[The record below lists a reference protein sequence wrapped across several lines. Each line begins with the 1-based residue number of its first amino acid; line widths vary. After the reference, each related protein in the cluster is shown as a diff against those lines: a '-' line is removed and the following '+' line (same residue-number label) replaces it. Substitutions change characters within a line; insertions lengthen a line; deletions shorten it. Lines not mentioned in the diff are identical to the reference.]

1 MLTKNY
7 LKSLFLLLCMI
18 SGVGTA
24 WAEEVTYT
32 ISSKNTLSTSGTEPS
47 GSSATIAE
55 TYSTT
60 KQMTS
65 GNSQTLTLTGY
76 AGYKIT
82 GIVLSMKS
90 NSKGGAG
97 KLSYSTDGGTSF
109 SYIIGSSDSGE
120 AFSSEKWYGSYSTSY
135 VDVTK
140 SNLDISCGS
149 SNVII
154 KIEATVNSL
163 YCQSY
168 KISYESQAPA
178 SPLSSIALSG
188 TYPTSFYVGDAF
200 SHEGMTVTA
209 TYEDESSKDVT
220 GKAVFS
226 DYDMSSAGNQTVI
239 VSYTENEITKTA
251 EYNITVS
258 ERPKYTVTFSDG
270 GSETQ
275 ASYGAEVTLPSREGI
290 GGYTFAGWSETNVAV
305 ETTTAPT
312 IIPAGSYTP
321 TANITLY
328 PVYTR
333 TEGGGGTQNKTASVT
348 IADYASANSWTSGTK
363 YTTIIMDENITV
375 TGDGAGNNSKFYNS
389 SNPHNWR
396 FYATDK
402 GKFTVSTTVGE
413 LKNVSVTYTGN
424 TLTYNGNNVTSNTSV
439 AVSGTS
445 ATFSVSGSSSNSQV
459 SKIDVDYTIA
469 GTGVTYYFS
478 APVASAVELP
488 VIEFAEN
495 PFLFSTTAIITCATD
510 GATIKYSFDGENWN
524 DYSEALTI
532 TATTTIYAK
541 ATKGNDES
549 NIATATVTKNL
560 AEPTVAISGDLTVDL
575 NGDTNVEAGTLT
587 AAVTYNEAA
596 VDGATVTWSG
606 NNDDVATIN
615 AETGAVTIKSR
626 GTVTFTATYAG
637 NSDYKEAT
645 ATKEITVIDSK
656 APGTQGRPY
665 TVAEAIDAIDN
676 SGDVTGVY
684 ATGIVSQIVTAY
696 NSQYGNI
703 SYNISADG
711 TTEGAQL
718 QAYRGKSYNGESF
731 ASEDDIQ
738 VGDVV
743 VIYGNLKKYNTTYEF
758 DQNNQLVSLSRKS
771 VPSLVFEKNAYT
783 VKVGG
788 DLTITASSEDSDGA
802 ITYTSSNEEVATIA
816 ADGKVTALKVGET
829 TITATIAETED
840 FKSTTAEVTLAV
852 VDARDFVTEITA
864 LAPTTVYVGQEGTFT
879 LTETPA
885 GEATYSYESSD
896 DEVLLVA
903 DNEFVGVQAGQANV
917 TVTAT
922 PQDEVNYQTATF
934 VANVTVSYKYEA
946 PAIADDSFNKTYT
959 VTIPAIAGADI
970 YYTLDGT
977 TPTASS
983 TKYTEA
989 FVLDAT
995 TTVKAIAI
1003 DTDGL
1008 VSPVA
1013 TATYTKEPLKNDVI
1027 ALTNTL
1033 TFNEFS
1039 GLGSYS
1045 NDRSDYL
1052 VANDGDT
1059 YKWTGNQ
1066 YCYNSQY
1073 VALQMR
1079 AKGNANGTGTIS
1091 STVTS
1096 KKGFKLTL
1104 EFTDNATPS
1113 VYVGE
1118 DIQNATSSTSTSA
1131 VYEIESTSATL
1142 TIEAGSK
1149 ATYITSITLS
1159 PLKDNRTLAFSE
1171 PTTEILV
1178 NATATNAAT
1187 ATPAGTITYTSSD
1200 ETVATVDAEG
1210 KVTGMKIG
1218 TATITATVAEDAD
1231 YNEATA
1237 SYEVTVN
1244 GIPAAT
1250 DIALTATD
1258 GNEAPVALNEIKV
1271 GTIGTFVATYTKA
1284 ATDVTVTY
1292 TSDATDVLT
1301 IDDDLFEALK
1311 GGTANVTVTITPDD
1325 TEHYVAVSKVFEV
1338 TLLYAQMGTT
1348 ELTIVNGEVEEQT
1361 SGNTLYGTNIN
1372 LTAMLAA
1379 NYDGTVTAS
1388 LTNNAIA
1395 NVAIEGENITITPKA
1410 VGTTTITFTAP
1421 ATANFEGEVNK
1432 TYELTVTAPE
1442 GQTACEVIPA
1452 EVVLNETFSKCNSN
1466 GGNDGDFGTSSTT
1479 SISSPNSATD
1489 VEGWTLTT
1497 AYEADGCVKFGSSK
1511 NAGSATT
1518 PSLSVSEGK
1527 AYTLTFNAAP
1537 WNTESATMTVS
1548 VSGGTIN
1555 GKGTVTTA
1563 TMTTGEWNSFEYNI
1577 LATAAD
1583 MTIEFTCS
1591 QKRFFLD
1598 EVKVEIPE
1606 VAPAIPDVTIAE
1618 SGYASFC
1625 CEYPLDFSEANE
1637 NYKAWYVSEVSGT
1650 TVTFK
1655 QIKGKIAGGVPFFLY
1670 GEKGTY
1676 HLQVAAESTE
1686 TLSGNMLVGTLA
1698 PTYVESEVGDYTNFG
1713 LSEGSFK
1720 KMNTGV
1726 VKANK
1731 AYLPILTENVPAGAR
1746 LNIIFDE
1753 GTSTGISSVNTD
1765 NLNKNNDV
1773 YNLNGQ
1779 RVENMKKGGLYI
1791 VNGKK
1796 VFMKGQR

>member
-1 MLTKNY
+1 MIVGAGNAWADEVTFAYGDYNKKGTSSTGSEYTMEKEDVAITNTKFYGNNSYAHFYANGTTTVTPASGVTITKIVLTASATNY
-7 LKSLFLLLCMI
+7 NGFQSSGVITASTGEI
-18 SGVGTA
+18 SGSTSSTTVTWTGSATSA
-24 WAEEVTYT
+24 FTITNNKQIRWTSIVVTY
-32 ISSKNTLSTSGTEPS
+32 STSG
-47 GSSATIAE
+47 GSS
-55 TYSTT
+55 
-60 KQMTS
+60 
-65 GNSQTLTLTGY
+65 LTDNNLALTG
-76 AGYKIT
+76 APIS
-82 GIVLSMKS
+82 LSFDLY
-90 NSKGGAG
+90 NS
-97 KLSYSTDGGTSF
+97 
-109 SYIIGSSDSGE
+109 
-120 AFSSEKWYGSYSTSY
+120 
-135 VDVTK
+135 
-140 SNLDISCGS
+140 
-149 SNVII
+149 
-154 KIEATVNSL
+154 
-163 YCQSY
+163 
-168 KISYESQAPA
+168 
-178 SPLSSIALSG
+178 
-188 TYPTSFYVGDAF
+188 
-200 SHEGMTVTA
+200 
-209 TYEDESSKDVT
+209 
-220 GKAVFS
+220 
-226 DYDMSSAGNQTVI
+226 SSAQVVN
-239 VSYTENEITKTA
+239 YTTSSTGA
-251 EYNITVS
+251 VTVS
-258 ERPKYTVTFSDG
+258 ESVYATFAIDAENKTITVTPKAVTPSAQTITVNQAADETYKAGSATFTLTITDSTPIPTHTATFSVNG
-270 GSETQ
+270 
-275 ASYGAEVTLPSREGI
+275 
-290 GGYTFAGWSETNVAV
+290 N
-305 ETTTAPT
+305 TTTQDFEE
-312 IIPAGSYTP
+312 G
-321 TANITLY
+321 ANIVF
-328 PVYTR
+328 PSNPADVNGKKFMGWV
-333 TEGGGGTQNKTASVT
+333 TEAIEGTTNEEPSFVTSATMSTNDVTYYAVFATVTPGTAQDASVT
-348 IADYASANSWTSGTK
+348 INTLTANLPTSYGGGNKFTEYTLDGVKFKIQQMYKNGSKLQWRADGNSNGAGTMYNTEALQNIQSVVITYDDSDNGKNFTLKVGDSENPTSGTAITPSNEGNV
-363 YTTIIMDENITV
+363 YTYDCSGYNKNFFVLANGEYAGYLTSIVINYQTGTPDTYSAYCTTVAAAVAVTSVTLDQTSKALFVGDEFDLTATITPDNATVKTVTWASSDETKATVVNGHVTALAAGTPTITV
-375 TGDGAGNNSKFYNS
+375 TTTDGGKTATCELTI
-389 SNPHNWR
+389 SNI
-396 FYATDK
+396 A
-402 GKFTVSTTVGE
+402 
-413 LKNVSVTYTGN
+413 VTGVTLNKDAAIIYTGSVNN
-424 TLTYNGNNVTSNTSV
+424 TVLLTPTIAPVNATIKTVLWESSDEEVATVDENGLVTAV
-439 AVSGTS
+439 AEGTATITVTTTDGSFTATCVITVETAPGS
-445 ATFSVSGSSSNSQV
+445 AE
-459 SKIDVDYTIA
+459 KPYTIA
-469 GTGVTYYFS
+469 QAREAIDEGTG
-478 APVASAVELP
+478 
-488 VIEFAEN
+488 
-495 PFLFSTTAIITCATD
+495 TTDVYVKGIVCTGGSSLSGGALNYWISDD
-510 GATIKYSFDGENWN
+510 GT
-524 DYSEALTI
+524 
-532 TATTTIYAK
+532 
-541 ATKGNDES
+541 
-549 NIATATVTKNL
+549 
-560 AEPTVAISGDLTVDL
+560 
-575 NGDTNVEAGTLT
+575 
-587 AAVTYNEAA
+587 
-596 VDGATVTWSG
+596 
-606 NNDDVATIN
+606 
-615 AETGAVTIKSR
+615 ETGKFEIYKGKGIGGAN
-626 GTVTFTATYAG
+626 FTAT
-637 NSDYKEAT
+637 S
-645 ATKEITVIDSK
+645 
-656 APGTQGRPY
+656 
-665 TVAEAIDAIDN
+665 
-676 SGDVTGVY
+676 
-684 ATGIVSQIVTAY
+684 
-696 NSQYGNI
+696 
-703 SYNISADG
+703 
-711 TTEGAQL
+711 
-718 QAYRGKSYNGESF
+718 
-731 ASEDDIQ
+731 DIQ

-743 VIYGNLKKYNTTYEF
+743 VVRGNIVLYGESTYEF
-758 DQNNQLVSLSRKS
+758 SAGSQLVSLSRKS
-771 VPSLVFEKNAYT
+771 VPSLVFDKNAYT

-802 ITYTSSNEEVATIA
+802 ITYTSSDEEVATIA

-840 FKSTTAEVTLAV
+840 FKSTTAEVTLTV

-946 PAIADDSFNKTYT
+946 PAIADESFNKTYT
-959 VTIPAIAGADI
+959 VTIPAIDGADI

-1013 TATYTKEPLKNDVI
+1013 TATYTKEPLKYEVI

-1033 TFNEFS
+1033 TFNDFS
-1039 GLGSYS
+1039 GLGGYS

-1159 PLKDNRTLAFSE
+1159 PIKNNRTLAFSE

-1210 KVTGMKIG
+1210 KVTGVKIG

-1250 DIALTATD
+1250 DIVLTATD
-1258 GNEAPVALNEIKV
+1258 ENEAPVALNEIEV
-1271 GTIGTFVATYTKA
+1271 GTIGTFAATYTKA
-1284 ATDVTVTY
+1284 ADNVTVTY

-1301 IDDDLFEALK
+1301 IENNMFGAVK
-1311 GGTANVTVTITPDD
+1311 GGTANVTVTITPADAD
-1325 TEHYVAVSKVFEV
+1325 HYVAVSKEFEV
-1338 TLLYAQMGTT
+1338 TVLNAQRGTT

-1388 LTNNAIA
+1388 LTNGAIA

-1410 VGTTTITFTAP
+1410 VGTTTITFTASE
-1421 ATANFEGEVNK
+1421 TVNFEGEVSK

-1442 GQTACEVIPA
+1442 GQTACEYIPA
-1452 EVVLNETFSKCNSN
+1452 IEVLNETFNGCDGT
-1466 GGNDGDFGTSSTT
+1466 GGNDGTFSGSVGGKNIVYDGTSWSMSNASGANKCIKVGTSS
-1479 SISSPNSATD
+1479 
-1489 VEGWTLTT
+1489 GG
-1497 AYEADGCVKFGSSK
+1497 Y
-1511 NAGSATT
+1511 ATT
-1518 PSLSVSEGK
+1518 PTLNLESDKTYAISFRVAGWINDGT
-1527 AYTLTFNAAP
+1527 TLTL
-1537 WNTESATMTVS
+1537 SAT
-1548 VSGGTIN
+1548 
-1555 GKGTVTTA
+1555 KGTLSQTNIE
-1563 TMTTGEWNSFEYNI
+1563 MTSGEWTEHTVTLTGANGE
-1577 LATAAD
+1577 T
-1583 MTIEFTCS
+1583 TIKF
-1591 QKRFFLD
+1591 QPAKRCFLD
-1598 EVKVEIPE
+1598 DVKVEIPE

-1625 CEYPLDFSEANE
+1625 CEYPLDFTEANE

-1676 HLQVAAESTE
+1676 HLQVAAEGTE

-1746 LNIIFDE
+1746 LNIIFDDE
-1753 GTSTGISSVNTD
+1753 TPTGISSVNTD

>member
-1 MLTKNY
+1 
-7 LKSLFLLLCMI
+7 MI

-24 WAEEVTYT
+24 WAEEYKLT
-32 ISSKNTLSTSGTEPS
+32 ISSSDFNTTSYAANNNEKKTNAVCTSDANKTFEVSWTSYQVMKNEDNMQWQ
-47 GSSATIAE
+47 
-55 TYSTT
+55 
-60 KQMTS
+60 K
-65 GNSQTLTLTGY
+65 
-76 AGYKIT
+76 
-82 GIVLSMKS
+82 
-90 NSKGGAG
+90 SKGCI
-97 KLSYSTDGGTSF
+97 YNSTDLGTIKSV
-109 SYIIGSSDSGE
+109 
-120 AFSSEKWYGSYSTSY
+120 T
-135 VDVTK
+135 VTK
-140 SNLDISCGS
+140 SAGTFTTYYGTEKQPSSGTTVGNGFFQIKVGS
-149 SNVII
+149 
-154 KIEATVNSL
+154 ATGTSSKV
-163 YCQSY
+163 
-168 KISYESQAPA
+168 EVVFVVEDATPA

-188 TYPTSFYVGDAF
+188 TYPTTFYVGDAF

-226 DYDMSSAGNQTVI
+226 DYDMSSAGNQTVT
-239 VSYTENEITKTA
+239 VSYTENDITKTA
-251 EYNITVS
+251 QYGITVN
-258 ERPKYTVTFSDG
+258 ERPKCTVTFSDG
-270 GSETQ
+270 GSVTQ

-290 GGYTFAGWSETNVAV
+290 GDYTFAGWSETNVAV

-445 ATFSVSGSSSNSQV
+445 ATFSVSSSSGNSQV

-478 APVASAVELP
+478 APVASAVERP
-488 VIEFAEN
+488 VITLAEN
-495 PFLFSTTAIITCATD
+495 PFLFSTTATITCATE
-510 GATIKYSFDGENWN
+510 GAVIYYSYDNKTWN
-524 DYSEALTI
+524 EYTDALNI

-541 ATKGNDES
+541 ATKGDDES
-549 NIATATVTKNL
+549 AVASMTATKNL
-560 AEPTVAISGDLTVDL
+560 AEPTVTISGDLTVDL
-575 NGDTNVEAGTLT
+575 NGETNVDAGTLT
-587 AAVTYNEAA
+587 AAVTYNEDA

-606 NNDDVATIN
+606 KNDAVATIN
-615 AETGAVTIKSR
+615 ATTGAVTIKSR

-637 NSDYKEAT
+637 NSDYAEAT
-645 ATKEITVIDSK
+645 ATKTITVIDSK
-656 APGTQGRPY
+656 APGTEGRPY
-665 TVAEAIDAIDN
+665 TVEEAIDAIDN
-676 SGDVTGVY
+676 SGDVNGVY
-684 ATGIVSQIVTAY
+684 VKGIVCTGGSSLSSGALNY
-696 NSQYGNI
+696 WI
-703 SYNISADG
+703 SDDG
-711 TTEGAQL
+711 TETERFEIYKGKGIGGANFT
-718 QAYRGKSYNGESF
+718 ATS
-731 ASEDDIQ
+731 DIQ

-743 VIYGNLKKYNTTYEF
+743 VVRGNIVLYGESTYEF
-758 DQNNQLVSLSRKS
+758 SAGSQLVSLKRKS

-1452 EVVLNETFSKCNSN
+1452 EVVLNETFSKCDSN